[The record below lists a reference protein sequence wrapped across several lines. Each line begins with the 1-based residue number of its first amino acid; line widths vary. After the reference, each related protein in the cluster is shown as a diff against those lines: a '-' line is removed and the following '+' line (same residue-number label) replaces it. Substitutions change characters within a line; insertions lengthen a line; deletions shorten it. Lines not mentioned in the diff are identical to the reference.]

1 MPDLPEINFDLTHQ
15 ESLQDILGLD
25 NRIWHRII
33 TNDILWDQG
42 IMKALFKDGTTLLL
56 VLDYFRSRE
65 TPPYRV
71 LSKALSS
78 RLQEHYPMD

>member
-1 MPDLPEINFDLTHQ
+1 
-15 ESLQDILGLD
+15 
-25 NRIWHRII
+25 
-33 TNDILWDQG
+33 
-42 IMKALFKDGTTLLL
+42 MKALFKDGTTLLL